1 MSLLLFKSILS
12 LIMVLLAI
20 FAMFTMFEILARQER
35 RFRIETIKK
44 LHKLNGIL
52 YFLLFLFISYFCLS
66 FIVQSRTELTPRGAL
81 HSLLSMSVLVLFL
94 TKIIIIKGYRQ
105 YYSKVPVIGLLI
117 ALITFGMFGTS
128 GGYYLLVS
136 NLGRDVKFDKIMEY
150 KKRGFKGAKKELKEV
165 IIVRTDPASIGRGKN
180 LFDSK
185 CGFCHKPDSTETL
198 VGPGLKGILKNR
210 ELPVSKRTAT
220 PQNIANQLR
229 NPYSDMPSFSYLP
242 EEDVLNIIA
251 YLNTL

>member
-12 LIMVLLAI
+12 LIMVLLAG
-20 FAMFTMFEILARQER
+20 FAIFTMFEILAREEK
-35 RFRIETIKK
+35 RFRIERLKM

-52 YFLLFLFISYFCLS
+52 YILIFLFISYFCLG
-66 FIVQSRTELTPRGAL
+66 FIVQSRSELTPRGTI
-81 HSLLSMSVLVLFL
+81 HSLLSMTVMVLFL
-94 TKIIIIKGYRQ
+94 LKITILRGYRQ

-136 NLGRDVKFDKIMEY
+136 RFGKDVRFERIVEY
-150 KKRGFKGAKKELKEV
+150 KKKAPEIGKEEIRGAMV
-165 IIVRTDPASIGRGKN
+165 VRTDPASIGKGKN

-185 CGFCHKPDSTETL
+185 CSFCHRPDSTETL
-198 VGPGLKGILKNR
+198 VGPGLKGIMKR
-210 ELPVSKRTAT
+210 EELPVSKRRAT
-220 PQNIANQLR
+220 PENIANQLR
-229 NPYSDMPSFSYLP
+229 NPYSDMPSFAYLK